1 MLVKGELGEGL
12 NMAVDTI
19 RSNKL
24 RSSLTVLGIVIGV
37 AVVIGISSIV
47 RGLNDNVSQ
56 VITSLGSNIIF
67 AFHLE
72 PFTFGRPT
80 EEMRTRKELT
90 FDDAMAMPFTFGR
103 PTEEMRT
110 RKELT
115 FDDAMAMQDLPHV
128 KAVTVGVRFFR
139 PELGTGTYSVKYKDR
154 KAKQTILEGDTAS
167 YKDVIDVALDS
178 GRWFSDID
186 EERRAS
192 TIIIGH
198 DTAEELFPSEQPLG
212 KELDIEGQ
220 LFTVIGVAKIRKS
233 VFGGGKNPDDNIV
246 FFPLSTFRKLH
257 PELKQYWISV
267 KATSHADMPKAMDEM
282 RELLRRRRRVPTEK
296 PDNFAVFTQDS
307 LSDVWNQITGMIF
320 IFMFA
325 VSSVGLIVGGVGVMN
340 IMLVSVTERTR
351 EIGVRKAMGARKRDI
366 LVQFTLEAV
375 MLTAVGGVI
384 GLALGALITTIVPIA
399 FPSLPATMS
408 MYWSI
413 FAFVASAA
421 VGLVFG
427 IYPAWAAVG
436 LVFGIY
442 PAWKA
447 ANLDPIES
455 LRYE

>member
-1 MLVKGELGEGL
+1 MIRKDEFGEIVH
-12 NMAVDTI
+12 MATDTI
-19 RSNKL
+19 RGNKL
-24 RSSLTVLGIVIGV
+24 RSSLTVLGVVIGV
-37 AVVIGISSIV
+37 AVVISVSSIG
-47 RGLNDNVSQ
+47 RGLDDNVREI
-56 VITSLGSNIIF
+56 VTSIGSNVIF
-67 AFHLE
+67 AFHLQ

-80 EEMRTRKELT
+80 EEMRTR
-90 FDDAMAMPFTFGR
+90 R
-103 PTEEMRT
+103 
-110 RKELT
+110 ELT

-186 EERRAS
+186 EERRAP

-198 DTAEELFPSEQPLG
+198 DTAEELFPGEQPLG

-307 LSDVWNQITGMIF
+307 LSDVWNQVTG
-320 IFMFA
+320 A
-325 VSSVGLIVGGVGVMN
+325 V
-340 IMLVSVTERTR
+340 
-351 EIGVRKAMGARKRDI
+351 
-366 LVQFTLEAV
+366 
-375 MLTAVGGVI
+375 
-384 GLALGALITTIVPIA
+384 
-399 FPSLPATMS
+399 
-408 MYWSI
+408 
-413 FAFVASAA
+413 
-421 VGLVFG
+421 
-427 IYPAWAAVG
+427 
-436 LVFGIY
+436 
-442 PAWKA
+442 
-447 ANLDPIES
+447 
-455 LRYE
+455 

>member
-56 VITSLGSNIIF
+56 VISSLGSNIIF

-72 PFTFGRPT
+72 
-80 EEMRTRKELT
+80 
-90 FDDAMAMPFTFGR
+90 PFTFGR

-154 KAKQTILEGDTAS
+154 KAKQTILEGDTSS

-186 EERRAS
+186 EERRAP

-282 RELLRRRRRVPTEK
+282 RELLRRRRKVPTEK

-307 LSDVWNQITGMIF
+307 LSDVWNQVTGMIF
-320 IFMFA
+320 VFMFA

-351 EIGVRKAMGARKRDI
+351 EIGVRKAIGARKRDI

-384 GLALGALITTIVPIA
+384 GLALGALITTIVPVA

-408 MYWSI
+408 LYWSI
-413 FAFVASAA
+413 FAFVAS
-421 VGLVFG
+421 
-427 IYPAWAAVG
+427 AAVG

>member
-90 FDDAMAMPFTFGR
+90 FDDAMAM
-103 PTEEMRT
+103 
-110 RKELT
+110 
-115 FDDAMAMQDLPHV
+115 QDLPHV

-186 EERRAS
+186 EERRAP

-198 DTAEELFPSEQPLG
+198 DTARELFPTEAPLG

-233 VFGGGKNPDDNIV
+233 VFAGGKNPDDNIV

-257 PELKQYWISV
+257 PELKQHWISV
-267 KATSHADMPKAMDEM
+267 KAASHEDMPKAIDEI
-282 RELLRRRRRVPTEK
+282 RELLRRRRKVPAAK

-307 LSDVWNQITGMIF
+307 LSDVWNQIFGAVF

-351 EIGVRKAMGARKRDI
+351 EIGVRKAIGARKRDI
-366 LVQFTLEAV
+366 LLQFTLEAII
-375 MLTAVGGVI
+375 LTAMGGII
-384 GLALGALITTIVPIA
+384 GVLLGAIIVWGIPA
-399 FPSLPATMS
+399 LWPSLPARMS
-408 MYWSI
+408 MFWTVFGFS
-413 FAFVASAA
+413 SAA
-421 VGLVFG
+421 G
-427 IYPAWAAVG
+427 VG

-447 ANLDPIES
+447 ANLDPIEA

>member
-19 RSNKL
+19 RSNKM

-47 RGLNDNVSQ
+47 RGLNDNVRQ
-56 VITSLGSNIIF
+56 VVSTMGSNIIF

-90 FDDAMAMPFTFGR
+90 YDDAMAM
-103 PTEEMRT
+103 
-110 RKELT
+110 K
-115 FDDAMAMQDLPHV
+115 DLPHV
-128 KAVTVGVRFFR
+128 KAVTAGVRYFR
-139 PELGTGTYSVKYKDR
+139 PEFGTGTYAVKYKDR
-154 KAKQTILEGDTAS
+154 KAKQTILEGDTSAV
-167 YKDVIDVALDS
+167 KDVYDINMDS

-186 EERRAS
+186 EERHS
-192 TIIIGH
+192 SVIVIGH
-198 DTAEELFPSEQPLG
+198 DTAEELFPHEQPLG
-212 KELDIEGQ
+212 KEINIEGQ
-220 LFTVIGVAKIRKS
+220 MFTVVGVAEQRKS
-233 VFGGGKNPDDNIV
+233 VFGGGKNPEDNIV
-246 FFPLSTFRKLH
+246 FFPLTTFRKLH
-257 PELKQYWISV
+257 PELKQHWISV
-267 KATSHADMPKAMDEM
+267 KATSHADMPRAIDEI
-282 RELLRRRRRVPTEK
+282 RELLRRRRRVPIDK

-307 LSDVWNQITGMIF
+307 LSDVWNQITSKIF

-384 GLALGALITTIVPIA
+384 GLLLGALITAIVPVA
-399 FPSLPATMS
+399 FPSLPATIS
-408 MYWSI
+408 MYWSM
-413 FAFVASAA
+413 FAFVAS
-421 VGLVFG
+421 
-427 IYPAWAAVG
+427 AAVG